1 MHLPQHSII
10 LQMTRPNLYDYLKLF
25 AIATMIIDHIG
36 YFLYPD
42 ITELRMIGRRAFPV
56 FFFLIGRNGSSRIS
70 HSLIFRACFIQW
82 ALRWTS
88 YFQWYDLR
96 QLNILP
102 VAILV
107 KLFLWY
113 VRRYQKIETVIQD
126 NSTQESIINA
136 EESRDLENKVRSK
149 QTIIL
154 IFLLI
159 LFTALSPFWKWALE
173 YGLMWFA
180 MALFGYIVKQKEII
194 WSKWVSLSACISLI
208 GCIAIN
214 HQFPFDAIQW
224 IIVICWWFV
233 IWYIV
238 CTLDLYSIWIY
249 SDTIN
254 HQSRWTNVVKKTV
267 LWMSN
272 NAVWIYVIHF
282 SLLLSIVIMR
292 KS

>member
-1 MHLPQHSII
+1 
-10 LQMTRPNLYDYLKLF
+10 MTRPNLYDHLKLF

-42 ITELRMIGRRAFPV
+42 IMELRMIWRRAFPV
-56 FFFLIGRNGSSRIS
+56 FFFLIGRNWSSRIS
-70 HSLIFRACFIQW
+70 YSLMFRACFIQW
-82 ALRWTS
+82 VLRWTS

-113 VRRYQKIETVIQD
+113 VHHR
-126 NSTQESIINA
+126 
-136 EESRDLENKVRSK
+136 EESGTNSIVLF
-149 QTIIL
+149 
-154 IFLLI
+154 IFLI
-159 LFTALSPFWKWALE
+159 LFTALSPLWKWFME

-180 MALFGYIVKQKEII
+180 LALFGYIVKQKEII
-194 WSKWVSLSACISLI
+194 WSKWISLAACISLI

-214 HQFPFDAIQW
+214 HQFPFNAIQW

-238 CTLDLYSIWIY
+238 YTRDLYSTWVY

-254 HQSRWTNVVKKTV
+254 HQSRWANVVKKTV
-267 LWMSN
+267 LRISN

>member
-1 MHLPQHSII
+1 MI
-10 LQMTRPNLYDYLKLF
+10 RPNLYDYLKLF
-25 AIATMIIDHIG
+25 AIVTMIIDHIG

-42 ITELRMIGRRAFPV
+42 IMELRMIWRRAFPM
-56 FFFLIGRNGSSRIS
+56 FFFLIGRNWSSHIP
-70 HSLIFRACFIQW
+70 HSLMFRACFIQW
-82 ALRWTS
+82 VLRWTS
-88 YFQWYDLR
+88 YLQWYDLR

-113 VRRYQKIETVIQD
+113 VHHCEDVGTDNTPTEQSISDNNKAITVK
-126 NSTQESIINA
+126 NP
-136 EESRDLENKVRSK
+136 
-149 QTIIL
+149 IL
-154 IFLLI
+154 LFIFLI
-159 LFTALSPFWKWALE
+159 LFTALSPLWKWIIE
-173 YGLMWFA
+173 YGLMWFT
-180 MALFGYIVKQKEII
+180 MAIFGYIVKQKKII
-194 WSKWVSLSACISLI
+194 WSKWVTLAALISLI
-208 GCIAIN
+208 GCIIIN
-214 HQFPFDAIQW
+214 HQFPFNTIQW

-238 CTLDLYSIWIY
+238 YTRDLYSTWIY

-254 HQSRWTNVVKKTV
+254 HQSKWINVIKKTV
-267 LWMSN
+267 LWISN